1 MKNKLNKW
9 PNNWIE
15 HVNETC
21 SFYFEKEDISF
32 IQSKILYE
40 GFPDKGIIS
49 SIRLEFTKCKNKYDI
64 FISREQASFIMS
76 CYYKDYYRIR
86 KKRKLEYD
94 FTSFIETWMRGSD
107 STGLFEYFD
116 LGGEMA
122 RENKTSAYQI
132 ACSIKDLINCHNN
145 DDNDPD
151 DEGGENDPIE
161 PFSPSNEMK
170 PELLSC

>member
-32 IQSKILYE
+32 IHSATLYE
-40 GFPDKGIIS
+40 GFPDQGKIS
-49 SIRLEFTKCKNKYDI
+49 SIRLEFTKYKKQYDI
-64 FISREQASFIMS
+64 FIERQQASFIMS

-86 KKRKLEYD
+86 KRREFEQD
-94 FTSFIETWMRGSD
+94 FISFIGSWLQGSD
-107 STGLFEYFD
+107 SIGLFKYLE
-116 LGGEMA
+116 LGGEIA

-132 ACSIKDLINCHNN
+132 ACSIKDFIDCHNENN
-145 DDNDPD
+145 DDD

-161 PFSPSNEMK
+161 PFSPSDVME
-170 PELLSC
+170 PELLNC